1 MKLHQANDRPLRWV
15 LLANAGVSTISALAC
30 LLAAESVARTVF
42 APGVTLFGLS
52 AAEMV
57 FELGILLLAF
67 AGGVALI
74 ATRRLL
80 RRGWVW
86 AVIAADVLW
95 VLDSGLLLVLFP
107 EALSPTGFWVVAGCA
122 GLVALFAIDQAI
134 GLAMLYQGRSE
145 ITVTRFGDRMTMT
158 AGIAT
163 SATPARVWQV
173 MSDQEGYADVAD
185 NIGRVEIVEGRG
197 KGMIRQCS
205 DNDGKSWQ
213 ETCTL
218 WDEGRAFAF
227 RVHTEAEDYPYPIAA
242 LSGTWSL
249 AAVEHGRT
257 EIRMDFEIRAKPGL
271 VNRML
276 FQMMAVPFAKIC
288 DRLLRRWVEIMDG
301 KAEGTAA
308 SRRTTG
314 HRAAQSAERSSDH
327 GDLPQFTA

>member
-1 MKLHQANDRPLRWV
+1 MYLHQANDKPLRWI
-15 LLANAGVSTISALAC
+15 LLANAGVSALSALAC
-30 LLAAESVARTVF
+30 LLAAEAVASTVF
-42 APGVTLFGLS
+42 APGLSLLGLS
-52 AAEMV
+52 AAELV

-74 ATRRLL
+74 ATRRRL

-107 EALSPTGFWVVAGCA
+107 EVLTPTGFWIVAASA
-122 GLVALFAIDQAI
+122 GIVALFAIDQAI
-134 GLAMLYQGRSE
+134 GLAMLYQGESA
-145 ITVTRFGDRMTMT
+145 ITVTRSGDRMTMT
-158 AGIAT
+158 AAITT

-185 NIGRVEIVEGRG
+185 NISRVEVVEGRG

-205 DNDGKSWQ
+205 DTAGKSWR

-227 RVHTEAEDYPYPIAA
+227 RVHSEAPDYPYPIAE

-249 AAVEHGRT
+249 APVEHGRT
-257 EIRMDFEIRAKPGL
+257 EIRMDFEIRAKPGM
-271 VNRML
+271 VNRLL
-276 FQMMAVPFAKIC
+276 FQMMAAPFAKIC
-288 DRLLRRWVEIMDG
+288 DRLLQRWVEIMDG
-301 KAEGTAA
+301 KAGAA
-308 SRRTTG
+308 STGMATTIPAREAG
-314 HRAAQSAERSSDH
+314 
-327 GDLPQFTA
+327 

>member
-1 MKLHQANDRPLRWV
+1 MTHHQANDRPLRWV

-30 LLAAESVARTVF
+30 LLAAEAVASAVF
-42 APGVTLFGLS
+42 TPGLTLFGLS
-52 AAEMV
+52 AAELV

-80 RRGWVW
+80 RHGWVW

-95 VLDSGLLLVLFP
+95 VLDSGLLLALFP
-107 EALSPTGFWVVAGCA
+107 EILTSTGFWVVAGCA

-134 GLAMLYQGRSE
+134 GLAMLYQGESE
-145 ITVTRFGDRMTMT
+145 IIVTRSGDRMTLT
-158 AGIAT
+158 ASIAT

-185 NIGRVEIVEGRG
+185 NIGQVEIVEGRG

-205 DNDGKSWQ
+205 DTAGKSWQ

-227 RVHTEAEDYPYPIAA
+227 RVHTEAPDYPYPIAE

-249 AAVEHGRT
+249 APVDNGRT
-257 EIRMDFEIRAKPGL
+257 EIRMDFEIRAKPGM
-271 VNRML
+271 VNRLL
-276 FQMMAVPFAKIC
+276 FQMMAAPFAKVC

-301 KAEGTAA
+301 KAGAA
-308 SRRTTG
+308 SAGMATTIPAREAG
-314 HRAAQSAERSSDH
+314 
-327 GDLPQFTA
+327 

>member
-1 MKLHQANDRPLRWV
+1 MTLHQANDRPLRWA
-15 LLANAGVSTISALAC
+15 LLANAGVSAISAMAC
-30 LLAAESVARTVF
+30 LLAADAVASAIF
-42 APGVTLFGLS
+42 APGLSLFGLS
-52 AAEMV
+52 AQDMV

-107 EALSPTGFWVVAGCA
+107 EALTPMGFGIVAACA
-122 GLVALFAIDQAI
+122 GLVAVLAIDQLI
-134 GLAMLYQGRSE
+134 GLAMLYQGESE
-145 ITVTRFGDRMTMT
+145 IIVTRSGDRMTMT
-158 AGIAT
+158 AGLKT

-197 KGMIRQCS
+197 AGMIRQCS
-205 DNDGKSWQ
+205 DNDGRSWR

-227 RVHTEAEDYPYPIAA
+227 RVHTEAADYPYPIAE

-249 AAVEHGRT
+249 APIEQGRT

-276 FQMMAVPFAKIC
+276 FRMMAAPFAKVC
-288 DRLLRRWVEIMDG
+288 DRLLRRWVAIMDG
-301 KAEGTAA
+301 KASRVSTAPRSA
-308 SRRTTG
+308 KPAG
-314 HRAAQSAERSSDH
+314 QSA
-327 GDLPQFTA
+327 